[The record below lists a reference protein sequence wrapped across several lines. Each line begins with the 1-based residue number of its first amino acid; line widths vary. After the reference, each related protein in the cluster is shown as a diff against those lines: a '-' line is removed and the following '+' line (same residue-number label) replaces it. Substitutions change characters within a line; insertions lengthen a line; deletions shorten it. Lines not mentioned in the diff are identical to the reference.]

1 MIAGYAVFWIVTFG
15 FLLSLWVRTRNLLRD
30 AALLRDLVESER
42 RRRSRSVRR
51 RAGVRTRRR
60 AVL

>member
-1 MIAGYAVFWIVTFG
+1 MNETPDTLNYMIAGYAVFWIVTFG

-42 RRRSRSVRR
+42 K
-51 RAGVRTRRR
+51 
-60 AVL
+60 